1 MHSYLPTE
9 TTSQI
14 WIHSSGRCLIAQMR
28 SCSLY
33 LPLPGNAYA
42 LLFFFAW
49 WYFFIS
55 FFDKIGAGS
64 FNLLWLGEFNWCDV
78 QYVYLHLNFFYWYF
92 VLFSFTFY
100 LHFWCILL
108 LYSERQNC
116 IVWYMNIVKVTMDA
130 RVYSFPLFCLWKVLA
145 YMIACAVKFEC
156 KNNFKIY
163 SVLDVSFEFAS
174 FDRNFC
180 NWRFDGNDEA
190 FLVSFFQIPSDVY
203 VFFQIWKANYV
214 CANVNVT
221 FGFFV
226 LACLGIWNAYNA
238 WVHFWNTSLSMPLSG
253 YILWRVVIIII
264 TCDGA

>member
-1 MHSYLPTE
+1 M
-9 TTSQI
+9 I
-14 WIHSSGRCLIAQMR
+14 GRVQLVRCTVCLF
-28 SCSLY
+28 
-33 LPLPGNAYA
+33 A
-42 LLFFFAW
+42 LE
-49 WYFFIS
+49 I
-55 FFDKIGAGS
+55 
-64 FNLLWLGEFNWCDV
+64 
-78 QYVYLHLNFFYWYF
+78 FYWYF
-92 VLFSFTFY
+92 VLFAFTFY

-203 VFFQIWKANYV
+203 VFSKYEKPTMYV
-214 CANVNVT
+214 QMWMIHLAFLCLLAWEYGMPTMLGCIFEIQVYPCHFLVT
-221 FGFFV
+221 FYDV
-226 LACLGIWNAYNA
+226 LLLA
-238 WVHFWNTSLSMPLSG
+238 
-253 YILWRVVIIII
+253 
-264 TCDGA
+264 